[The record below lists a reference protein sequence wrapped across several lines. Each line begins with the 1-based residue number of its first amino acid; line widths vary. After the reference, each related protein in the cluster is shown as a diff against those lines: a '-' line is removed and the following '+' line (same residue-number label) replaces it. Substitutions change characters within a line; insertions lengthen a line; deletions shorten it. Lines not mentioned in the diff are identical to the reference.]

1 MFERHQF
8 AQDLASGLWTMLNCA
23 PATGS
28 VAIRGTSGASASWRL
43 ALGGHLKSGAVS
55 IGHRNGLC
63 QGLCWGSPSEH
74 PTWATV
80 ELKFDAGHVALGE
93 AREIRSFGKVLPK
106 EAVGVLVRGAL
117 PRAAR
122 ITEVH
127 RDVRRSGESAVGPH
141 LSALIPRQRMPKR
154 HGQGTERVHE
164 RLHHSS
170 SDAPDRQQHQ
180 ATISRPPF
188 DQGPNSRASE
198 LAQQKIAFPMSGLKA
213 LKYRQWALVNG
224 DHLLQPPIV

>member
-1 MFERHQF
+1 M
-8 AQDLASGLWTMLNCA
+8 
-23 PATGS
+23 
-28 VAIRGTSGASASWRL
+28 
-43 ALGGHLKSGAVS
+43 
-55 IGHRNGLC
+55 
-63 QGLCWGSPSEH
+63 
-74 PTWATV
+74 
-80 ELKFDAGHVALGE
+80 FDAGHVVLGE
-93 AREIRSFGKVLPK
+93 AGQIRSFGKILPK

-127 RDVRRSGESAVGPH
+127 RDVRRSGESAVGTH

-170 SDAPDRQQHQ
+170 SDSPDGQQHQ
-180 ATISRPPF
+180 STISRLPF
-188 DQGPNSRASE
+188 DQCPDGRASE
-198 LAQQKIAFPMSGLKA
+198 LTQQEIGFPMSGLKA
-213 LKYRQWALVNG
+213 LKYRQWAFVNG